1 MEPRRLRDNLA
12 DVRAAGVHFPK
23 PPDDTVLLKFGGEDD
38 EPEQGVVRDTRTYG
52 SIPLKDERE
61 PGENIIARAP
71 LSELSEW
78 FETKKE
84 SIYRRSKREPLGRP
98 YIRGTAFPPSIT
110 DNKDF
115 RFGKVSVRGTATA
128 GEALFPPPSEGAK
141 WMRKTDKEALA
152 DDRRVTGKLQFRYD
166 WARAG
171 IADPEQHRF
180 GSPPLGAVQESAAQS
195 LHDDDALRIT
205 TRRLLDNL
213 QQRKMEVGKPH
224 NPPSF
229 VKRLPADHRFG
240 MSAQST
246 QSWGAREC
254 ISDLDSIVTSVHD
267 AEIGRP
273 SLADQERAAEIPDIM
288 HGVASVRGEA
298 RATARNAI
306 CPPKLGDEFT
316 VRRTAIEIRDIWQS
330 SGLDTTGPVFDE
342 AIAQAKADFHDAI
355 PLDEFTA
362 LYNEV
367 RKRHDDGSW
376 AVAGQ

>member
-12 DVRAAGVHFPK
+12 DVRAVRCVPWEGAPPRRANAFVQAGVHFPK

-61 PGENIIARAP
+61 PVRRSVTRANQAADVRPQGENIIARAP

-152 DDRRVTGKLQFRYD
+152 DDRRVTGKRTRWPASRHPAALIVYAVQFRYD

-224 NPPSF
+224 NPPYA
-229 VKRLPADHRFG
+229 RCRPLLPPC
-240 MSAQST
+240 ST
-246 QSWGAREC
+246 G
-254 ISDLDSIVTSVHD
+254 
-267 AEIGRP
+267 G
-273 SLADQERAAEIPDIM
+273 
-288 HGVASVRGEA
+288 
-298 RATARNAI
+298 
-306 CPPKLGDEFT
+306 
-316 VRRTAIEIRDIWQS
+316 
-330 SGLDTTGPVFDE
+330 
-342 AIAQAKADFHDAI
+342 
-355 PLDEFTA
+355 
-362 LYNEV
+362 
-367 RKRHDDGSW
+367 
-376 AVAGQ
+376 